1 MKSSRKKRI
10 LATILCMVM
19 VLTSNISA
27 LAEGDGLPD
36 MTEQGVTAA
45 SVPET
50 PVSDAEVPAAE
61 TQAVTEQS
69 AQTPAEPV
77 EEPAT
82 PEVPA
87 TPEPTVEST
96 LEVTPAPMQEQPT
109 EETETTAPGSENT
122 STEIQGNTSVGD
134 VENTQ
139 PTTDTTVPTPEV
151 TPEETGDVFS
161 EETELTQEFKDAQ
174 GRVVQKVTAKL
185 PAGAF
190 AAETSHI
197 TMEVQYLDEAS
208 ENHIKNLMTKQLPQ
222 GDELGDYIA
231 LSVKFKVDGVET
243 EALQPITITFEKSG
257 LEIKDVKKAN
267 VFYYDPADP
276 TVAGDQDELVEI
288 TQRNEMIE
296 NLQAAGQSTDNIED
310 YDLSSIELK
319 EENHS
324 EKIQFEGRKS
334 TIYGCYVEKTPEEVP
349 VDIPVLNY
357 EDDKVTVSVTA
368 EEAGII
374 PEGAELKVVP
384 ITSEDAET
392 KTQYKE
398 VEKKIQEKVAEEEK
412 EVAGF
417 LAYDITFVDK
427 DGNEMEPNG
436 KVKVSMNYKKAEL
449 PQEVEGK
456 KATDAEVTV
465 LHLEEDENGEVKQ
478 VVDMAA
484 EQKATVDTLATTE
497 GTNTKVQN
505 VEVETESFSVF
516 TITWT
521 YEGWS
526 KFTIT
531 ARYVDTFG
539 NEINVENP
547 QTNINFNN
555 NGNTIDLEQYW
566 RTADGY
572 TQEKIRVDDVNG
584 KEITELQRS
593 SEKKGWIDSW
603 TEYYIKYKRENESN
617 YTDWLTA
624 GKRYGKDKR
633 TGTIYFVYESPT
645 ANISLNIVDNIID
658 DGSLTAEI
666 SGTYESEISGYE
678 WYSSDSQ
685 NGEYTLVEKKNFRGG
700 KTNISDDGTKLYPA
714 FDDGAQ
720 KWYKVRVVYADN
732 ATVESDP
739 YQVPY
744 FDSLQNGGFEKVV
757 NNRANYV
764 QYSNSK
770 YKENGGV
777 WQTTGTNG
785 GKDIEI
791 INTNHTMSTYYHWYG
806 EATDAETESGTSQF
820 AELNCETAGAL
831 YQDVLTMEGQV
842 LNYWLS
848 HRARGNEVSKTAEYD
863 TMYLVVMP
871 TKDAKDLKTQTQLE
885 NKLHS
890 LSMEEKYGERH
901 TEVGWNEIYNVD
913 GIYVARITSD
923 DQSWH
928 NILQEGI
935 GKYIPTSSLT
945 RFFFMAGDTDTTSR
959 TEGNFLD
966 AVGFGQELP
975 KPEDGKFNF
984 TIEKHFEGLGNADL
998 EKLINTIQFRIS
1010 VENNGSQLPDE
1021 QVKALLGIKD
1031 VVIKGSEMTPDLYGN
1046 LSKSFID
1053 RPITNSNN
1061 VYEITVTEENYGL
1074 ASYEVTS
1081 SYTTTEKQ
1089 NGVAGTPGNGDGVT
1103 AVVSNIKSKT
1113 EATISFTN
1121 TYEATNYKNV
1131 NFTKVWDDN
1140 NNDFGTRPDSLE
1152 VTLHGS
1158 VSYFDE
1164 TTGNTVTKELTA
1176 EELGVEV
1183 TKTLNE
1189 AGEWKTSW
1197 KVPTYYEITKIDGT
1211 AAKIKIHYTV
1221 TEGTIN
1227 SNYVY
1232 EAGEIQS
1239 GNGEDYETDSF
1250 DDVTITGDGQA
1261 ITRPSAKRL
1270 SKGRSLMSL
1279 AETNENTLG
1288 EPNHRKYVTYNEATG
1303 DYTLNLDVTGKK
1315 GEAKGVDVL
1324 FVIDTSGSMS
1334 DYNLL
1339 RNVKNLLTKDNG
1351 VVDKILG
1358 GENNINSVSYV
1369 SFAGKSETKTSS
1381 WYGAND
1387 KAKLKSRINSLRA
1400 TGGTNWTYAMM
1411 KADEKLSERANS
1423 GNEKVM
1429 IFLSDGDPTYSIK
1442 ADGSQYGRGNSTRE
1456 VYYTEAIARVNNSV
1470 ALKNAQKYSVYLTW
1484 DTKGG
1489 MSKFATGTGSELV
1502 DGTTLETALSDI
1514 LNKIIPTYTD
1524 VSIEDTLSPY
1534 VEFTEGNNPTVM
1546 VYKDNVI
1553 LAKNAYTVEKNGK
1566 NVKVSFN
1573 GELEDGVTYRIS
1585 FRVKP
1590 SQAAN
1595 NAYVNGG
1602 YPDKGDAG
1610 TGTTSA
1616 GKEGF
1621 YSNGEA
1627 KLIYSIK
1634 GTENNNLIADYQRP
1648 VVQITT
1654 HSLTFEK
1661 QWNKPDNVTIPDSVL
1676 LKVAYT
1682 DGTNEQITLTKANQW
1697 TVTKNNVPVTKKIQ
1711 SVTESPLAD
1720 YTPYYEISKGGT
1732 KATVI
1737 NSYSKITTKNMTVK
1751 KIWSGNGPESE
1762 VTVSLYQRNND
1773 DGAEKIYESVVL
1785 SKDNGWTHTWEN
1797 LPYEEWQ
1804 EGNKFSYAVR
1814 EEKIPEN
1821 YTSNI
1826 SYKTV
1831 DDTTT
1836 VTINNVYDTN
1846 CADENY
1852 YIANKLQTV
1861 PLTVTKTWSDGNDA
1875 QGERPE
1881 SLGVTVTEGNHTLQF
1896 TLSETNNWTR
1906 NVKVPKRNDGNYTA
1920 TENLAGITSYEQVD
1934 SSVNVTDRAVYVS
1947 FTNKIQTK
1955 SVTVNKVWVDGTL
1968 ASENRPGSIEFVL
1981 KRNGDVYDYYTL
1993 SAEDKDE
2000 NGNSWTKVIEGLPVN
2015 GEYTIEETGW
2025 GTDESETIYDYNSK
2039 VNGFTIT
2046 NTLNWNIIKTSESLA
2061 GEATVNLEGAKFEL
2075 KKDEKVIA
2083 TGTSD
2088 STGEVQWSDDQ
2099 DLTSLNGE
2107 YQLVETKAPNGYV
2120 LHEEGWT
2127 LSFVNGLLQSVT
2139 DNKDQKVTNATYDA
2153 VKGAYVTVTNTK
2165 LYELPETG
2173 GTGIFVYTIGGTLL
2187 LMAAALLI
2195 YKMKRGEVLKG

>member
-1 MKSSRKKRI
+1 MAMKSSRKKRI

-50 PVSDAEVPAAE
+50 PVSDAEVPVAE
-61 TQAVTEQS
+61 TQVVTEQP

-82 PEVPA
+82 PDVPA
-87 TPEPTVEST
+87 TPEVTPESTVEST
-96 LEVTPAPMQEQPT
+96 PEVTPAPMQEQPT

-122 STEIQGNTSVGD
+122 STEIQ
-134 VENTQ
+134 ENTQ
-139 PTTDTTVPTPEV
+139 PTTDTTVPAPEV
-151 TPEETGDVFS
+151 TPEATGDVFS
-161 EETELTQEFKDAQ
+161 EETELAQEFKDTQ
-174 GRVVQKVTAKL
+174 GQVVQKVTAKL

-243 EALQPITITFEKSG
+243 EVLQPITITFEKSG

-310 YDLSSIELK
+310 YDLSSIEIK
-319 EENHS
+319 EENRS

-349 VDIPVLNY
+349 ADIPVLNY

-374 PEGAELKVVP
+374 PEGAKLKVLP
-384 ITSEDAET
+384 ITSEDT
-392 KTQYKE
+392 KTKEQYQE

-417 LAYDITFVDK
+417 LAYDITLIDK

-449 PQEVEGK
+449 PQEVEEK

-478 VVDMAA
+478 VVDMGA
-484 EQKATVDTLATTE
+484 EQKANVDTLTTTE
-497 GTNTKVQN
+497 GAKVQN

-521 YEGWS
+521 YKGRS

-531 ARYVDTFG
+531 AKYVDTFG
-539 NEINVENP
+539 NEIAVKNP

-555 NGNTIDLEQYW
+555 IGNTIDLKQYW
-566 RTADGY
+566 RMADGY
-572 TQEKIRVDDVNG
+572 TQEKIRVDKVDG
-584 KEITELQRS
+584 TAITELQRS
-593 SEKKGWIDSW
+593 SEIKEGWFDTW
-603 TEYYIKYKRENESN
+603 TEYYIKYKPENGKD
-617 YTDWLTA
+617 YRDWLTA
-624 GKRYGKDKR
+624 GKRYGSDK
-633 TGTIYFVYESPT
+633 TEGTIYFVYESPT

-700 KTNISDDGTKLYPA
+700 KTNISDDGTNLYPA

-720 KWYKVRVVYADN
+720 KWYKVRVIYADDE
-732 ATVESDP
+732 TVESDP
-739 YQVPY
+739 YQVSY

-791 INTNHTMSTYYHWYG
+791 INTNYPMSDYYSWYG
-806 EATDAETESGTSQF
+806 EATDAEKERGTVQF

-831 YQDVLTMEGQV
+831 YQDVLTMEGQL

-848 HRARGNEVSKTAEYD
+848 HRARGDEQNGKSEYD
-863 TMYLVVMP
+863 TMYLVIMP
-871 TKDAKDLKTQTQLE
+871 TKDAKDLKTQDQLVAKLNSLGVQGYGTPYTRIEWEELYNE
-885 NKLHS
+885 N
-890 LSMEEKYGERH
+890 G
-901 TEVGWNEIYNVD
+901 T
-913 GIYVARITSD
+913 YVARITSD
-923 DQSWH
+923 DQGWH
-928 NILQEGI
+928 SIVTEGI
-935 GKYIPTSSLT
+935 GKYTPTSSLT
-945 RFFFMAGDTDTTSR
+945 RFFFMAGHTDADQKGGR
-959 TEGNFLD
+959 QGNFLD
-966 AVGFGQELP
+966 AVDFGQELP

-998 EKLINTIQFRIS
+998 EKLRNTIQFRIS
-1010 VENNGSQLPDE
+1010 VKNNGSQLPDE
-1021 QVKALLGIKD
+1021 QVKALLGIED

-1061 VYEITVTEENYGL
+1061 VYEITVTEENAEL

-1081 SYTTTEKQ
+1081 SYTTEVSQDSGKAE
-1089 NGVAGTPGNGDGVT
+1089 VKEGDGAT
-1103 AVVSNIKSKT
+1103 ATVSNIKGKT
-1113 EATISFTN
+1113 GATISFTN
-1121 TYEATNYKNV
+1121 TYEGTNYKHV
-1131 NFTKVWDDN
+1131 NFTKVWDDKGD
-1140 NNDFGTRPDSLE
+1140 DFDTRPENLE

-1158 VSYFDE
+1158 VSYVDE

-1197 KVPTYYEITKIDGT
+1197 KVPTYYEITKTDGT
-1211 AAKIKIHYTV
+1211 TAKIKIHYTV

-1261 ITRPSAKRL
+1261 ITIPSAKRL

-1288 EPNHRKYVTYNEATG
+1288 EPNHRKYITYNEATG

-1324 FVIDTSGSMS
+1324 FVIDTSGSVS

-1339 RNVKNLLTKDNG
+1339 RNVKNLLTKQNG

-1358 GENNINSVSYV
+1358 GKNNVNSVAYV

-1381 WYGAND
+1381 WYGANGSGTF
-1387 KAKLKSRINSLRA
+1387 KSQINNLRA

-1411 KADEKLSERANS
+1411 KASEKLSERANS

-1429 IFLSDGDPTYSIK
+1429 IFLSDGEPTYSINSEGK
-1442 ADGSQYGRGNSTRE
+1442 QYGRGNSTRD
-1456 VYYTEAIARVNNSV
+1456 VYYNEAIAKVTGSSS
-1470 ALKNAQKYSVYLTW
+1470 LSSAQKYSVYLTRG
-1484 DTKGG
+1484 TKGG
-1489 MSKFATGTGSELV
+1489 MSKFATGTGAELV
-1502 DGTTLETALSDI
+1502 DGTALGTALEGI
-1514 LNKIIPTYTD
+1514 LNKIIPTYEK
-1524 VSIEDTLSPY
+1524 VSITDTLSEY
-1534 VEFTEGNNPTVM
+1534 VEFSEGSNPTVT
-1546 VYKDNVI
+1546 VYKNNTV
-1553 LAKNAYTVEKNGK
+1553 LNASEYHLEKSANS
-1566 NVKVSFN
+1566 VTVSFVN
-1573 GELEDGVTYRIS
+1573 DLEDGSTYRIS

-1590 SQAAN
+1590 SQKAN
-1595 NAYVNGG
+1595 EKFSVSG
-1602 YPDKGDAG
+1602 YTHKGEAG

-1616 GKEGF
+1616 GKDGF
-1621 YSNGEA
+1621 FSNKEATLTYSV
-1627 KLIYSIK
+1627 K
-1634 GTENNNLIADYQRP
+1634 GTSDQNLTATYKKP

-1661 QWNKPDNVTIPDSVL
+1661 KWSKPENVTTPNSLTLNVT
-1676 LKVAYT
+1676 YT
-1682 DGTNEQITLTKANQW
+1682 DGTSESVTLTEKNGW
-1697 TVTKNNVPVTKKIQ
+1697 KFTKRNVPVTKKIQ
-1711 SVTESPLAD
+1711 SVTEAVLDD
-1720 YTPYYEISKGGT
+1720 YTPSYTISEDGT
-1732 KATVI
+1732 KATVT
-1737 NSYSKITTKNMTVK
+1737 NSYSKIITKNMTVRK
-1751 KIWSGNGPESE
+1751 TWSGNGPKSA
-1762 VTVSLYQRNND
+1762 VTVSLYQRRND
-1773 DGAEKIYESVVL
+1773 NSAEKIYESVVL
-1785 SKDNGWTHTWEN
+1785 DEKNGWTYTWKN
-1797 LPYEEWQ
+1797 LPSKDWA
-1804 EGNKFSYAVR
+1804 GGTNFSYAVR

-1826 SYKTV
+1826 TYETSG
-1831 DDTTT
+1831 DTTT

-1846 CADENY
+1846 CADESY
-1852 YIANKLQTV
+1852 YIANKLQTI
-1861 PLTVTKTWSDGNDA
+1861 PLTVTKTWSDGNNVQD
-1875 QGERPE
+1875 ERPE
-1881 SLGVTVTEGNHTLQF
+1881 SLGVTVTEGKHILQF
-1896 TLSETNNWTR
+1896 TLSESNNWTR
-1906 NVKVPKRNDGNYTA
+1906 NVKVPKRNDSNYTA
-1920 TENLAGITSYEQVD
+1920 TEDLTGITNYEKTD
-1934 SSVNVTDRAVYVS
+1934 SSVNATDNAIYVS
-1947 FTNKIQTK
+1947 FTNQIKTK
-1955 SVTVNKVWVDGTL
+1955 SITVNKVWVDGTP
-1968 ASENRPGSIEFVL
+1968 ENRPGSIEFVL
-1981 KRNGDVYDYYTL
+1981 KRDRKVYDYYTL
-1993 SAEDKDE
+1993 SSEDKDE
-2000 NGNSWTKVIEGLPVN
+2000 NGNSWTKVIEGLPVT

-2025 GTDESETIYDYNSK
+2025 GTDESETTYDYSSK

-2061 GEATVNLEGAKFEL
+2061 GEATVKLEGAEFEL
-2075 KKDEKVIA
+2075 KKDKQVIA

-2088 STGEVQWSDDQ
+2088 SNGVVQWNS
-2099 DLTSLNGE
+2099 DLTSLDGE
-2107 YQLVETKAPNGYV
+2107 YQLIETKAPNGYV
-2120 LHEEGWT
+2120 IHEEGWT

-2195 YKMKRGEVLKG
+2195 YKMKREEVLKG